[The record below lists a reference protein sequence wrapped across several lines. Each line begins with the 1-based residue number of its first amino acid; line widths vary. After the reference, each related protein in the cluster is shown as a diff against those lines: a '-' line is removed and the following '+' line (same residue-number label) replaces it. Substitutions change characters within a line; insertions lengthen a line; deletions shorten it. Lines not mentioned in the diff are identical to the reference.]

1 MENLQEGMLLNER
14 GILHKD
20 GIYIH
25 TPTGFAVDNL
35 YYIRLAA
42 MYTCDAPYR
51 VVRSGLNAFLL
62 FYILEGT
69 LHFEYRGQKFTAPR
83 GSVVLIDAKDPHI
96 YYASS
101 RVRFYWF
108 HFNGSASQ
116 AYFDRLHETKKPS
129 AVDAPNLEEEFARI
143 HNAMKNDL
151 IDDDRISVRIH
162 RILAVLSSPDPSG
175 KRYSEPVLK
184 ARLFMDTHYREK
196 LSVRE
201 IASHVSLSLY
211 YFSKLFRE
219 ETDVTPY
226 NYLTGVRLKNAMRML
241 LETDQTVEQIADIC
255 AFCSSANFI
264 RCFRLH
270 TGMTPS
276 QFRKGIAGMTS
287 SEKPDRKQ
295 KGAF

>member
-1 MENLQEGMLLNER
+1 MENPQEGMILNEK

-25 TPTGFAVDNL
+25 TPTGFAVNNL
-35 YYIRLAA
+35 FYIRLAA

-51 VVRSGLNAFLL
+51 VERKKLNAFLL
-62 FYILEGT
+62 FYILEGE
-69 LHFEYRGQKFTAPR
+69 LHFEYRGEKFTAPH
-83 GSVVLIDAKDPHI
+83 GSVVLIDAKDPHV
-96 YYASS
+96 YYARSQ
-101 RVRFYWF
+101 VRFYWF
-108 HFNGSASQ
+108 HFNGNAAQ

-129 AVDAPNLEEEFARI
+129 AIDAPNLEEEFARI
-143 HNAMKNDL
+143 HNSMKED
-151 IDDDRISVRIH
+151 IADDDRISVRIH
-162 RILAVLSSPDPSG
+162 RILAGLCSPETSG
-175 KRYSEPVLK
+175 RRYSDPVMK

-201 IASHVSLSLY
+201 IAAHVSLSLY

-219 ETDVTPY
+219 ETEVTPY

-241 LETDQTVEQIADIC
+241 IETDLTIEQIADIC

-287 SEKPDRKQ
+287 SEKPDRKR
-295 KGAF
+295 